1 MYGYF
6 DRITL
11 FSSSKRYKAKLK
23 YIPTK
28 QATKYLK
35 RQD

>member
-6 DRITL
+6 DSITL

-28 QATKYLK
+28 YSK